1 VALGEPA
8 AEDRVEGGT
17 VNRLKRLARM
27 VFRDTAWRIWRGYG
41 GRADWRSE
49 VGDPTESS
57 LVAAILGWIGRTF
70 PEAPPMLERLAP
82 GEPAERVFDHPMLR
96 LLERPNDYYTGVEL
110 SMATVV
116 DWAANGDAYWLV
128 IPSASGDPAELWWLP
143 SWTIDPVGSKT
154 DYLSYYVYRVNGE
167 EYSLDPRYVV
177 HFRYGLDPTND
188 RKGVSQLRAVLREI
202 FTDNEA
208 AAFTA
213 TILKNMGVPGI
224 MVSPDQGGV
233 EIDEDDAEQTKRDLI
248 ENFTDSKRG
257 QPIVVTSATKVQ
269 QFGFNPEQL
278 LLKELR
284 RVPEERVA
292 AVTGIPAIVV
302 GFGAGLDRST
312 FTNMGEA
319 KIAAYEQAL
328 IPMQRIIAE
337 KIRFDLLT
345 LYVGEDPHLWRFG
358 YDLTRVRVFQEDLYR
373 LAQRMDVA
381 YRGGWAMR
389 AEARR
394 ALGLPVASDGSD
406 DVYAVMTNVALVP
419 GGDRAGEAAVTF
431 TPPKQLPPGGGSA
444 NGNGDANGHA
454 AALGYTPGEVAQEVV
469 EALRREALAEGV

>member
-1 VALGEPA
+1 M
-8 AEDRVEGGT
+8 
-17 VNRLKRLARM
+17 NRLKRLMRM
-27 VFRDTAWRIWRGYG
+27 VFRDTAWKIWRGYG
-41 GRADWRSE
+41 GRADWRTE
-49 VGDPTESS
+49 IGDPTESS

-70 PEAPPMLERLAP
+70 PEAPPMLERLSSGVP
-82 GEPAERVFDHPMLR
+82 PERVFDHPMLR
-96 LLERPNDYYTGVEL
+96 LLERPNKYYTGIEL
-110 SMATVV
+110 AMATVV

-143 SWTIDPVGSKT
+143 SWTVDPVGSET
-154 DYLSYYVYRVNGE
+154 EYISEYVYKVNGD
-167 EYSLDPRYVV
+167 EYGLDPRYVV
-177 HFRYGLDPTND
+177 HFRYGLDPMND
-188 RKGVSQLRAVLREI
+188 RKGVSQLRSVLREI
-202 FTDNEA
+202 YTDNEA
-208 AAFTA
+208 ASFTA

-248 ENFTDSKRG
+248 ENFTDAKRG

-302 GFGAGLDRST
+302 GFGAGLERST

-337 KIRFDLLT
+337 KIRFDLLP
-345 LYVGEDPHLWRFG
+345 LYAGEDPHLWRFG
-358 YDLTRVRVFQEDLYR
+358 YDLTRVRVFQEDQTR
-373 LAQRMDVA
+373 LAARMNVGVL
-381 YRGGWAMR
+381 GGWVMVS
-389 AEARR
+389 EARR
-394 ALGLPVASDGSD
+394 AMGLPVDPERD
-406 DVYAVMTNVALVP
+406 DIFLRAANYTMVSAATGEVATLNAP
-419 GGDRAGEAAVTF
+419 TLEQNG
-431 TPPKQLPPGGGSA
+431 PPPAA
-444 NGNGDANGHA
+444 NGNGA
-454 AALGYTPGEVAQEVV
+454 AHGYTPEEVADAVM
-469 EALRREALAEGV
+469 AATDRRELIGGSV